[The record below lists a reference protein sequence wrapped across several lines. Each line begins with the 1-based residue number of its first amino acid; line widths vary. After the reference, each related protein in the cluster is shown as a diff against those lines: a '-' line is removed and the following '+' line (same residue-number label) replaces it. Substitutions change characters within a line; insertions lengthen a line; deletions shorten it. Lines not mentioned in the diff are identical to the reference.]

1 MFHYEL
7 HKVREAE
14 ALREAAEYRLAR
26 RARRTDA
33 DRSLGEEPGRR
44 VKTVN
49 RRDGGRRSPR
59 AFGTAA

>member
-26 RARRTDA
+26 RARRA
-33 DRSLGEEPGRR
+33 GAGRSLGEEPGRR